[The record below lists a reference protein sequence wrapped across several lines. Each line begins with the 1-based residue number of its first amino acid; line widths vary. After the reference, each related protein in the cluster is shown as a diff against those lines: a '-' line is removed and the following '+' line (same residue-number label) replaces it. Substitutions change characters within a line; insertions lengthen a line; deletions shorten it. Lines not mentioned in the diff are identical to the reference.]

1 MDIDSRQYIRHPMA
15 IPIHV
20 ASESVQEYQHHQ
32 IKDVSEGG
40 LCFSCA
46 NHFNMGDKVQIT
58 ISICHPDFD
67 AEGIVRWC
75 KQNENDYLI
84 GIVFLEKD
92 VFFAMRM
99 VEQVCHIENYRQEM
113 FKQTGIEMSTEDA
126 AMEWIKKYASEF
138 PNPMD

>member
-92 VFFAMRM
+92 VFLPCVWLNRFVILKIIGKRCSNKL
-99 VEQVCHIENYRQEM
+99 EL
-113 FKQTGIEMSTEDA
+113 K
-126 AMEWIKKYASEF
+126 
-138 PNPMD
+138 